1 MTALAAVL
9 ALSSVPS
16 FAQSVDDPVVTTTPA
31 VDVAPA
37 PVVADPIAPADTAVA
52 VDPVVT
58 RTTSTTA
65 RKTTTT
71 KSTATHA
78 RPAPVRATTAARSIA
93 PAAPAAA
100 MTVPIA
106 EAPVVP
112 ALPVEPVAAAPA
124 AAAPAATAPATT
136 IDILPTAGLAGLGL
150 LVLVGGALVLRSR
163 RRRRL
168 DEIEDA
174 EWQQNAEAQ
183 AAADADLAPM
193 VAPEPVLTEPEPVM
207 AAPALVV
214 AAPALVA
221 ATAVEPNAESETKF
235 IGPETELSDNF
246 DLSRFGPNVQ
256 DAYRGPTEDNPS
268 ASLKQRLRRAN
279 GMDQQERKLDAEV
292 EAATGESVLDEI
304 DAAPAAATPA
314 TTPTAAQ
321 PKKGDFIFA
330 RGNHK
335 PSATPSIHP
344 SKVN

>member
-1 MTALAAVL
+1 MTALAAAIVL
-9 ALSSVPS
+9 YSTPS

-31 VDVAPA
+31 VDVTPA
-37 PVVADPIAPADTAVA
+37 PVVADPIAPADTAVVA
-52 VDPVVT
+52 DPVAT
-58 RTTSTTA
+58 RTTSTTVRKKA
-65 RKTTTT
+65 TVTKTT
-71 KSTATHA
+71 AVRA
-78 RPAPVRATTAARSIA
+78 RPAPARSTSPAVA
-93 PAAPAAA
+93 PVAAIAAPVAVPPAVQPLPIEPVAAPPVAAA
-100 MTVPIA
+100 PIA
-106 EAPVVP
+106 EAP
-112 ALPVEPVAAAPA
+112 AS
-124 AAAPAATAPATT
+124 ATT

-183 AAADADLAPM
+183 AAVDADPAPI
-193 VAPEPVLTEPEPVM
+193 VEPEPVLAEPEPVM
-207 AAPALVV
+207 AAPALV
-214 AAPALVA
+214 A
-221 ATAVEPNAESETKF
+221 ATALEPTAESDAKF

-304 DAAPAAATPA
+304 DAAPAADAPA
-314 TTPTAAQ
+314 TTPTAAE
-321 PKKGDFIFA
+321 PTKGDFIFA
-330 RGNHK
+330 RGNQK
-335 PSATPSIHP
+335 PGVTASIHP

>member
-16 FAQSVDDPVVTTTPA
+16 FAQSVADPVVTTTPV
-31 VDVAPA
+31 VDVTPA
-37 PVVADPIAPADTAVA
+37 PVVVDPIAPADTAVA

-78 RPAPVRATTAARSIA
+78 RPAPVRAATVARSIA
-93 PAAPAAA
+93 SAAPAAA
-100 MTVPIA
+100 ITVPIA
-106 EAPVVP
+106 AAPVVP

-124 AAAPAATAPATT
+124 AAAPVATAPATT

-183 AAADADLAPM
+183 AAADADLAPI

-214 AAPALVA
+214 ATAL
-221 ATAVEPNAESETKF
+221 EPTAESETKF
-235 IGPETELSDNF
+235 IGPETELSDDF

-304 DAAPAAATPA
+304 DAAPATA
-314 TTPTAAQ
+314 TPTAAQ

-330 RGNHK
+330 RGNHE
-335 PSATPSIHP
+335 SSVTPTIHP

>member
-1 MTALAAVL
+1 MTHRNALRPAMTALAAVI
-9 ALSSVPS
+9 ALYSTPS

-31 VDVAPA
+31 VDVTPA
-37 PVVADPIAPADTAVA
+37 PVVADPIAPADTAVVA
-52 VDPVVT
+52 DPVAT
-58 RTTSTTA
+58 RTTSTTVRKKA
-65 RKTTTT
+65 TVTKTT
-71 KSTATHA
+71 AVRA
-78 RPAPVRATTAARSIA
+78 RPAPARSTS
-93 PAAPAAA
+93 PAVAPAAA
-100 MTVPIA
+100 IA
-106 EAPVVP
+106 APVAAPP
-112 ALPVEPVAAAPA
+112 AIQPLPIEPVAAPPPAPA
-124 AAAPAATAPATT
+124 PIAEAPATT
-136 IDILPTAGLAGLGL
+136 IDILPTAALAGLGL

-183 AAADADLAPM
+183 AALDAEPAPM
-193 VAPEPVLTEPEPVM
+193 VEPEPVLAEPEPVM
-207 AAPALVV
+207 AEPAI
-214 AAPALVA
+214 VA
-221 ATAVEPNAESETKF
+221 ATALEPTAESDDKF

-304 DAAPAAATPA
+304 DAAPAADAPA
-314 TTPTAAQ
+314 TTPTAAE
-321 PKKGDFIFA
+321 PTKGDFIFA
-330 RGNHK
+330 RGNQK
-335 PSATPSIHP
+335 PGVTASIRP